1 MKRMTVCDFVRVQG
15 IGKTRIRLRGKQREE
30 ITKNRKEDGTG
41 FQRIFDTEM
50 KRLDG
55 ENGESEETNKGTER
69 ADEKISAEMGEL
81 AGTMPGE
88 DSVSLMVVN
97 RRSGRKRLLL
107 K

>member
-1 MKRMTVCDFVRVQG
+1 MKRMRVSDFVRIQG
-15 IGKTRIRLRGKQREE
+15 IGKTKIRL
-30 ITKNRKEDGTG
+30 KEDTERTVAKSQKEKGTG

-81 AGTMPGE
+81 AGTMPG
-88 DSVSLMVVN
+88 
-97 RRSGRKRLLL
+97 GRQC
-107 K
+107 